1 MRTFINF
8 FLIAYA
14 LDAVIS
20 TLDDLITV
28 LFGVHLLGP
37 VRNLVGTAVFFLC
50 IPVYLSLGIDS
61 RLPKRVLLPPLLL
74 ALWAGFGCLPLPL
87 LLDDDRLVLLGVS
100 LLQLSLSVYAFLS
113 VRRISGGHWLL
124 QPEFFARPVFRL
136 KNTALFATANIIL
149 VPLVCG
155 LLLVSSVSLYL
166 DDKTA
171 GFMQMR
177 ADGLYLQEQT
187 YTQDDQTIH
196 LVAMIHIG
204 NEEYYKELSEFLSK
218 DNIVVLAEGVTDKTG
233 LIKDFPS
240 YSKFADLLGL
250 DTQENMAFRGR
261 FVEPEQLGDVPANA
275 QEPVIVKA
283 DTDSRNLSEETLAF
297 IRHVGELLNSDR
309 PFAEKFNTYMDWYS
323 ENMTPEKEEAVMN
336 EIIDERN
343 NVLLAHLDEALRYYD
358 TVVIP
363 WGALHM
369 PGLEEAILEKGFIP
383 GESNSRLAVKYDRLF
398 QS

>member
-1 MRTFINF
+1 MRAFINL

-50 IPVYLSLGIDS
+50 IAVYLSLGIDS

-74 ALWAGFGCLPLPL
+74 ALWAGFGCAPLPL
-87 LLDDDRLVLLGVS
+87 LLDDDRLLWLGIS
-100 LLQLSLSVYAFLS
+100 LLQLGLSVYAFLS
-113 VRRISGGHWLL
+113 VRRISDGHWLL
-124 QPEFFARPVFRL
+124 QPEFFARPVFRFR
-136 KNTALFATANIIL
+136 NTALFATANIIL

-155 LLLVSSVSLYL
+155 LLLVSSASLYL
-166 DDKTA
+166 NDKTA
-171 GFMQMR
+171 GFMRMR

-187 YTQDDQTIH
+187 YTRDDQTIH

-204 NEEYYKELSEFLSK
+204 NAEYYKELSEFLNK
-218 DNIVVLAEGVTDKTG
+218 GNIVMLAEGMTDETG

-240 YSKFADLLGL
+240 YSKFADFLGL

-261 FVEPEQLGDVPANA
+261 FVEPEQLGDIPANA

-283 DTDSRNLSEETLAF
+283 DTDSRNLSEDTLAF

-309 PFAEKFNTYMDWYS
+309 PFAEEFNAYMDWYS
-323 ENMTPEKEEAVMN
+323 ENMTPEKEKAVMN

-343 NVLLAHLDEALRYYD
+343 DVLLGHLDEALRYYD

-369 PGLEEAILEKGFIP
+369 PGLEEAILEKGFIA
-383 GESNSRLAVKYDRLF
+383 GESTSRLAVEYDRLF